1 LLSPVAIDRG
11 FPRAKAQLQ
20 KQGYEKMMKPDD
32 YFAMMSIMKYGS
44 LVFALV
50 FAGKIAAYIA
60 THM

>member
-11 FPRAKAQLQ
+11 LPRAMAELQ
-20 KQGYEKMMKPDD
+20 QEGYEHMMKPNDC
-32 YFAMMSIMKYGS
+32 FAMMSITKYGS
-44 LVFALV
+44 LVFAMV

>member
-11 FPRAKAQLQ
+11 FPRAKAELQ
-20 KQGYEKMMKPDD
+20 QEGNEQMMKPDD
-32 YFAMMSIMKYGS
+32 YFAMISIMKYGS
-44 LVFALV
+44 LVFAMV

>member
-1 LLSPVAIDRG
+1 MLSPVAIDRA
-11 FPRAKAQLQ
+11 FPCAKVELRQE
-20 KQGYEKMMKPDD
+20 GYEQMMKPDD

-44 LVFALV
+44 LVFAMV